1 MQLIAQLLLLR
12 LIYKFHRD
20 MRDVLS
26 LHVNERK
33 QLNKVKN
40 LCLPSAR

>member
-1 MQLIAQLLLLR
+1 MQLISQLLLLR

-26 LHVNERK
+26 LYVNK

-40 LCLPSAR
+40 VCLPSAR